1 MESRAVF
8 PYEEQLQ
15 DLWSKKFLSKEKSM
29 LN

>member
-15 DLWSKKFLSKEKSM
+15 DLRSKKFLSKEKSM